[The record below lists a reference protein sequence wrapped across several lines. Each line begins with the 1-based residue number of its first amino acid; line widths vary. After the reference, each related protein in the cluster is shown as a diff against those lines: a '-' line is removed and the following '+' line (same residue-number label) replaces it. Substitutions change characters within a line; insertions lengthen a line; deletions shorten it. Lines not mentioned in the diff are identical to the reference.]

1 MKPTENI
8 ELHVVSQLSHE
19 SASSSKGNIEEIATR
34 TEDGIER
41 DGAIAD
47 QMSPLNRLG
56 SDSVTDHEDE
66 VFINKGNILFVK
78 LFCVIC
84 IIMLYKKSEFGFF
97 LT

>member
-66 VFINKGNILFVK
+66 VLIDKGNILFQPATGRPVSRIK
-78 LFCVIC
+78 TIFTSVR
-84 IIMLYKKSEFGFF
+84 YN
-97 LT
+97 

>member
-19 SASSSKGNIEEIATR
+19 SASSSKGDIEETATR
-34 TEDGIER
+34 TEDAIER

-47 QMSPLNRLG
+47 QMSPLSRLG

-66 VFINKGNILFVK
+66 VLSNKGNILFVK
-78 LFCVIC
+78 PFFVIC
-84 IIMLYKKSEFGFF
+84 MI
-97 LT
+97 